1 MPRMMSPA
9 PNATLWSGMLGTAL
23 NVAGI
28 LVGGVVG
35 FVRRNPFSL
44 TTESFW
50 KVTLGAFTVFYG
62 LRLTWT
68 SLNGSAWQ
76 ILKQLLI
83 VVLAL
88 GLGRWTGRLLG
99 LQNLSNRLGQNAREQ
114 IEQATPETRNVPSA
128 GLSVSAVLFCA
139 APLGIVGAVA
149 DGAAGYY
156 YPLAVKAAIDGFA
169 AVGLARIFGWS
180 VVLAAMPVLAFQGTI
195 ALVCAEWVGPFLSP
209 RGLLDDTNAV
219 AGLLIFSVALVILQI
234 KKITLADYLPSLIF
248 APLLGWISR

>member
-1 MPRMMSPA
+1 MGTGVDTTP
-9 PNATLWSGMLGTAL
+9 WSGMIGTVL
-23 NVAGI
+23 NAAGI
-28 LVGGVVG
+28 LVGGVAG
-35 FVRRNPFSL
+35 LIRRKPFSP

-99 LQNLSNRLGQNAREQ
+99 LQKLSNRLGQNAREQ
-114 IEQATPETRNVPSA
+114 IEQATPEALKAASA
-128 GLSVSAVLFCA
+128 GLNVSAVLFCA

-169 AVGLARIFGWS
+169 ASGLARIFGWS
-180 VVLAAMPVLAFQGTI
+180 VALASLPVLAFQGTI
-195 ALVCAEWVGPFLSP
+195 ALLCAEWAGPFLNP
-209 RGLLDDTNAV
+209 RGLLDVTNAT

-234 KKITLADYLPSLIF
+234 KKITLANYLPSLIF

>member
-1 MPRMMSPA
+1 
-9 PNATLWSGMLGTAL
+9 L

-28 LVGGVVG
+28 LVGSAVG
-35 FVRRNPFSL
+35 LIRRNLFSA

-88 GLGRWTGRLLG
+88 GLGRWAGRLFG
-99 LQNLSNRLGQNAREQ
+99 LQKLSNRLGQNAREQ
-114 IEQATPETRNVPSA
+114 IERATPETRNASA
-128 GLSVSAVLFCA
+128 GLGVSAVLFCA

-149 DGAAGYY
+149 DGAGNYY

-169 AVGLARIFGWS
+169 AAGLARIFGWS

>member
-1 MPRMMSPA
+1 MI
-9 PNATLWSGMLGTAL
+9 ATDVTATPWSGMIGTVL
-23 NVAGI
+23 NAAGI
-28 LVGGVVG
+28 LVGGVAG
-35 FVRRNPFSL
+35 LIRRKPLSP

-83 VVLAL
+83 AILAL

-99 LQNLSNRLGQNAREQ
+99 LQKISNRLGQNARER
-114 IEQATPETRNVPSA
+114 IERATPESSNPASE

-156 YPLAVKAAIDGFA
+156 YALAVKAAIDGFA

-180 VVLAAMPVLAFQGTI
+180 VALSALPVLAFQGTI
-195 ALVCAEWVGPFLSP
+195 ALVCAEWAGPFLSP
-209 RGLLDDTNAV
+209 KGLLDVTNAV
-219 AGLLIFSVALVILQI
+219 AGLLVFSVALVILQI